1 MVYRILLVT
10 DGSPLSARAARITAD
25 IARQSSGTVLTLYV
39 IPPVPTLVM
48 NTVSQG
54 GAELA
59 DIVTALRSAIR
70 TGQTA
75 LSQAANILDQDNILY
90 MAQLEQGMLA
100 QTIQQIVHRE
110 NCDAVVISRQ
120 GLDRATV
127 LALDEISKRSA
138 ECGPCSVVMVS

>member
-1 MVYRILLVT
+1 VIYRVLLIT
-10 DGSPLSARAARITAD
+10 DGSPNAARAARTAAD
-25 IARQSSGTVLTLYV
+25 IARQSSGSVLALYV

-48 NTVSQG
+48 QTVSQG

-70 TGQTA
+70 TGQAA
-75 LSQAANILDQDNILY
+75 LSQAANILDQDNISY
-90 MAQLEQGMLA
+90 TAQLEQGMLA
-100 QTIQQIVHRE
+100 QTIQQIVHKE

-127 LALDEISKRSA
+127 LGAR
-138 ECGPCSVVMVS
+138 

>member
-1 MVYRILLVT
+1 VIYRVLLIT
-10 DGSPLSARAARITAD
+10 DGSPNAARAARTAAD

-48 NTVSQG
+48 QTVSQG

-59 DIVTALRSAIR
+59 DIMTALRSAIR
-70 TGQTA
+70 TGQAA
-75 LSQAANILDQDNILY
+75 LSQAANILDQDNISY
-90 MAQLEQGMLA
+90 TAQLEQGMLA
-100 QTIQQIVHRE
+100 QTIQQIVHKE

-127 LALDEISKRSA
+127 LGAR
-138 ECGPCSVVMVS
+138 